1 MSIIATFS
9 NGYTDE
15 YKGKRDVKAA
25 WMVVRKS
32 DGKVLLSGHSLDRAR
47 AEKTARSSAAQCG
60 IGALTTYTIGRSH
73 RDMTRAHA
81 KLVASQLAQN
91 GIEVDARSVP
101 AVHNAAKEANA
112 RCIEQRLALVD
123 IEVIDL

>member
-25 WMVVRKS
+25 WMIVRKS
-32 DGKVLLSGHSLDRAR
+32 DGEVLMSGHSLDKAR
-47 AEKTARSSAAQCG
+47 AEKTARSSVAQCPVG
-60 IGALTTYTIGRSH
+60 DLTTYTIGRSH
-73 RDMTRAHA
+73 RDMNRAHA
-81 KLVASQLAQN
+81 KYLAAQLAKD

-112 RCIEQRLALVD
+112 RCMEQKHALVE
-123 IEVIDL
+123 IEVVSL